1 MSERQGHFVQVLNR
15 REVLA
20 LAFGAMIG
28 WGWVVLAGSW
38 IHNAGALGAIFA
50 FVIGGLAIILIGLTY
65 SELAAAM
72 PLVGGEHVY
81 SYRALG
87 VTGSFICTWA
97 IIMGYVSLVAFETVA
112 FPHVLEYL
120 IPGYRMGHL
129 WSVAGYDVHFTWLL
143 VGLLGAVGMTVVNLL
158 GIKTAALLQ
167 KVVTVIIA
175 IVGIMLITGALFTGE
190 AAHMEPLFTETSG
203 IVAVLIMVPFLF
215 VGFDVVP
222 QAAEEV
228 NLPPRDIGKVIIFSV
243 FLAVAWYIGIA
254 LSVSLALPA
263 EAIDREM
270 TEGQGLVTAQAMVE
284 VFGGTWAGKLLV
296 LAGLAGIVTSW
307 NAFFIGG
314 SRAIYAMAHTHMLP
328 GFLGKMHSK
337 YNTPYNAILLIGAL
351 SCIAPFFGRQTL
363 VWLVDASGL
372 GIVVAYALVALSFL
386 VLRRREPEM
395 NRPFKVA
402 YGEPVAFGALILA
415 IGLGVLY
422 LPGISP
428 AALVWPQEWIIV
440 LIGVILGIVF
450 YYWAR
455 LTYGEQDAVHLINSE
470 LSSGHSD
477 LPPE

>member
-1 MSERQGHFVQVLNR
+1 
-15 REVLA
+15 
-20 LAFGAMIG
+20 
-28 WGWVVLAGSW
+28 
-38 IHNAGALGAIFA
+38 
-50 FVIGGLAIILIGLTY
+50 
-65 SELAAAM
+65 
-72 PLVGGEHVY
+72 
-81 SYRALG
+81 
-87 VTGSFICTWA
+87 
-97 IIMGYVSLVAFETVA
+97 
-112 FPHVLEYL
+112 
-120 IPGYRMGHL
+120 
-129 WSVAGYDVHFTWLL
+129 
-143 VGLLGAVGMTVVNLL
+143 
-158 GIKTAALLQ
+158 
-167 KVVTVIIA
+167 
-175 IVGIMLITGALFTGE
+175 
-190 AAHMEPLFTETSG
+190 LFTETKG

-270 TEGQGLVTAQAMVE
+270 TEGQGLVTAQAMIE

-372 GIVVAYALVALSFL
+372 GIVVAYGLVALSFL

-402 YGEPVAFGALILA
+402 NGEPVAFGALILA

-440 LIGVILGIVF
+440 LIGVTLGIVF

-455 LTYGEQDAVHLINSE
+455 LTYGEQDAVHLINNE

-477 LPPE
+477 LPIE